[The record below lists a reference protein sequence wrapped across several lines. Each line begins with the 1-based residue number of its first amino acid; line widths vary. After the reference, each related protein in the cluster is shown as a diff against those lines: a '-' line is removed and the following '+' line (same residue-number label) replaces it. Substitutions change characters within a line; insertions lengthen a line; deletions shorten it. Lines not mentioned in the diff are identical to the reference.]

1 MTLKKQEMGVIND
14 DRLIGGV
21 CAFLGKHTIIP
32 TWLWRLMFIV
42 TPGSTILYLILWLVV
57 DV

>member
-1 MTLKKQEMGVIND
+1 MKAIND

-21 CAFLGKHTIIP
+21 CSYLGKNTFIP
-32 TWLWRLMFIV
+32 TWIWRLMFIV

>member
-1 MTLKKQEMGVIND
+1 MRAIND
-14 DRLIGGV
+14 DGLIGGV
-21 CAFLGKHTIIP
+21 CAYLGKHTIIP

-42 TPGSTILYLILWLVV
+42 TPGSTIVYLIIWALI

>member
-1 MTLKKQEMGVIND
+1 MGLIND

-42 TPGSTILYLILWLVV
+42 TPGSSILYLILWLVV